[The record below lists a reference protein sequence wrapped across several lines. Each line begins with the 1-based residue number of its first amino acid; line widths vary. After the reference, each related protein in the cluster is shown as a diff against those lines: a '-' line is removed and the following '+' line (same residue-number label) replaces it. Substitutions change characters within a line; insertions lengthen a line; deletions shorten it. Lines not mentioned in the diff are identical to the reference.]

1 MNTNILSR
9 YFRVMNRK
17 SMRMLRNMELKSER
31 IVQMNTNI
39 FYFKPSFPICF
50 KCRIQKECGL
60 ADVVPFTDDGLE
72 KPLQSQIQ
80 SQNRN
85 QHQDRTWPGSVGLAR
100 TSRTG
105 GFVAV

>member
-1 MNTNILSR
+1 MYDFYCPDENK
-9 YFRVMNRK
+9 YF
-17 SMRMLRNMELKSER
+17 
-31 IVQMNTNI
+31 QT
-39 FYFKPSFPICF
+39 FKPIFPICSE
-50 KCRIQKECGL
+50 CRIQKECGL

>member
-1 MNTNILSR
+1 MYDFQRPDENK
-9 YFRVMNRK
+9 YFQTF
-17 SMRMLRNMELKSER
+17 EP
-31 IVQMNTNI
+31 I
-39 FYFKPSFPICF
+39 FPLCS

-85 QHQDRTWPGSVGLAR
+85 QHRDRTWPGSVGLAR